1 MELYLRYGDGGEAPG
16 SRACVRIPEMLCP
29 KGGRFLWHSPPRA
42 VGEWIRTRVHGGRVV
57 ARVSAP
63 PVRLI
68 QAGYSDFSAAPVIP
82 MYTLIPLPHAPGPG
96 VILEGNCNP
105 EGPSG
110 LRQLRSLEP
119 FLE

>member
-1 MELYLRYGDGGEAPG
+1 MELYLRYGDEGEAPG
-16 SRACVRIPEMLCP
+16 SRACVRIPEVLCL
-29 KGGRFLWHSPPRA
+29 KDGRFLWHCPPRA

-82 MYTLIPLPHAPGPG
+82 MYTLSPSRMHPGQESSWRATATRRGPLA
-96 VILEGNCNP
+96 
-105 EGPSG
+105 SG
-110 LRQLRSLEP
+110 SSGAWSP
-119 FLE
+119 F